1 MDNYVVICWGTSLY
15 DRDVGEFLRIKT
27 PQWRHGG
34 VLKEQTSLMEA
45 MGSYFRKRRE
55 WRNTDLDNK
64 SSTSIKGIE
73 DNEEGTTNQQINR

>member
-1 MDNYVVICWGTSLY
+1 MEYTWGTSLH
-15 DRDVGEFLRIKT
+15 DRDVEEFLRINT
-27 PQWRHGG
+27 PQWRQGG
-34 VLKEQTSLMEA
+34 VLQEQTSLMEV

-55 WRNTDLDNK
+55 WRNIDLGNK